1 MYKFIAAAVIASLVI
16 VPAGKASPPCKK
28 HTTTTRVTKA
38 ECLKAHRS
46 QAQRARLTWPSNPTV
61 RDLRARGVN
70 VRKFIALG
78 KCEAGY
84 GDGYGGVR
92 FRTPSGWKWQGAY
105 GMYYR
110 THQSVGHPYG
120 SDAGSM
126 TWQEQTLVAERVRL
140 RYGIHAWGA
149 ASCYIRG

>member
-1 MYKFIAAAVIASLVI
+1 MNIRKVAAIAALSVAAAVSYG
-16 VPAGKASPPCKK
+16 AGHGDAAPPRDK
-28 HTTTTRVTKA
+28 V
-38 ECLKAHRS
+38 E
-46 QAQRARLTWPSNPTV
+46 WPTNPTA
-61 RDLRARGVN
+61 RDLRVRGVN
-70 VRKFIALG
+70 VRKFLALG
-78 KCEAGY
+78 RCEAGR

-92 FRTPSGWKWQGAY
+92 WHTPPGWRWQGAY
-105 GMYYR
+105 GMYYA

-126 TWQEQTLVAERVRL
+126 TWQEQTLVAERVRI

>member
-1 MYKFIAAAVIASLVI
+1 MNVRKAAATAAIVAAAVLPLGVSSGDASS
-16 VPAGKASPPCKK
+16 ARD
-28 HTTTTRVTKA
+28 RV
-38 ECLKAHRS
+38 E
-46 QAQRARLTWPSNPTV
+46 WPTNPTA
-61 RDLRARGVN
+61 RDLRVRGVN
-70 VRKFIALG
+70 VRKFLALG
-78 KCEAGY
+78 RCEAGR
-84 GDGYGGVR
+84 GNGYGGVR
-92 FRTPSGWKWQGAY
+92 WRTPRGWKWQGAY
-105 GMYYR
+105 GMYFS

>member
-1 MYKFIAAAVIASLVI
+1 MNIRKVAAIAAVAAAAAVSYG
-16 VPAGKASPPCKK
+16 AGHVDAAP
-28 HTTTTRVTKA
+28 
-38 ECLKAHRS
+38 HRDKV
-46 QAQRARLTWPSNPTV
+46 QWPTDPTA
-61 RDLRARGVN
+61 RDLRVRGVN
-70 VRKFIALG
+70 VRKFLALG
-78 KCEAGY
+78 RCEAGR

-92 FRTPSGWKWQGAY
+92 WRTPPGWKWQGAY
-105 GMYYR
+105 GMYYT

-126 TWQEQTLVAERVRL
+126 TWQEQTLVAERVRI